1 MAGALP
7 VPDDRVHP
15 SFGDRRDP
23 MRRVRTEIRGGA
35 VRAHPGVGTV
45 DRIGVGVG
53 VHRGCVRFGAA
64 WHGPIL
70 ARNTSVPALPLDLGP
85 VSLYLG
91 TSHLECVVE
100 RTPET
105 AMTWT
110 DERVETLKKM
120 WAEGQSA
127 SQIAKELGG
136 VTRNAVIGKVHRLGL
151 SNRVG
156 PGGAPEAEEEDLI
169 MPVPPR
175 IDPPPPESE
184 EPVEP
189 EVEPEPLVAEAP
201 ADILAAPSAVVTA
214 LPVRK
219 LIIPAGQP
227 LPPQPSANEISPE
240 ALASVREVEKRA
252 KRLTLMELT
261 ERTCKWPIGDPAT
274 EDFWFCGLPSL
285 PGKPYC
291 EAHVG
296 VAFQPMSARRDRRR

>member
-1 MAGALP
+1 M
-7 VPDDRVHP
+7 
-15 SFGDRRDP
+15 S
-23 MRRVRTEIRGGA
+23 
-35 VRAHPGVGTV
+35 
-45 DRIGVGVG
+45 
-53 VHRGCVRFGAA
+53 
-64 WHGPIL
+64 
-70 ARNTSVPALPLDLGP
+70 
-85 VSLYLG
+85 
-91 TSHLECVVE
+91 
-100 RTPET
+100 
-105 AMTWT
+105 WT

-156 PGGAPEAEEEDLI
+156 GTPGEEEEAAPA
-169 MPVPPR
+169 PVAAARPDPAPR
-175 IDPPPPESE
+175 V
-184 EPVEP
+184 VEAAP
-189 EVEPEPLVAEAP
+189 VAEAP
-201 ADILAAPSAVVTA
+201 AAPRAPAPEAPRAAPAAPVATVTP
-214 LPVRK
+214 LPIRK
-219 LIIPAGQP
+219 PIVPAGQP

-252 KRLTLMELT
+252 RRLTLMELT

>member
-1 MAGALP
+1 M
-7 VPDDRVHP
+7 
-15 SFGDRRDP
+15 S
-23 MRRVRTEIRGGA
+23 
-35 VRAHPGVGTV
+35 
-45 DRIGVGVG
+45 
-53 VHRGCVRFGAA
+53 
-64 WHGPIL
+64 
-70 ARNTSVPALPLDLGP
+70 
-85 VSLYLG
+85 
-91 TSHLECVVE
+91 
-100 RTPET
+100 
-105 AMTWT
+105 WT

-120 WAEGQSA
+120 WSEGQSA

-156 PGGAPEAEEEDLI
+156 GIGGRDDGEDEVMEA
-169 MPVPPR
+169 
-175 IDPPPPESE
+175 PPPPL
-184 EPVEP
+184 EPVAP
-189 EVEPEPLVAEAP
+189 PRAVAEAP
-201 ADILAAPSAVVTA
+201 RAPDPRPAAPAAAPQPVSNVTT

-219 LIIPAGQP
+219 PIVPAGQP

-274 EDFWFCGLPSL
+274 DDFWFCGLPSL